1 MVGNHVNFTDVFYMT
16 MKYACTFAARSDYK
30 AIFPFNIVGVAY
42 DAIWIDRVNKN
53 QKGEA
58 L

>member
-1 MVGNHVNFTDVFYMT
+1 MT